1 MPDSTSPAVPE
12 AYRGRGQT
20 LAVNT
25 DTVSQIVGRAADEM
39 ARANATEK
47 VSLARLDRVKEVTAR
62 YMEECS
68 ESGTLP
74 TVRGMAARLGLSRN
88 AVYDYQRHHPD
99 SPFSSWL
106 EDFSDLC
113 AEIMMQAAAMGAV
126 KEVSAIFV
134 SKARAGWR
142 EQPTQLELMPFDN
155 RRRFGSGLSTEELAE
170 KYSTLIELDDG
181 DVDDGGAT

>member
-1 MPDSTSPAVPE
+1 MSDTMNTAPE

-25 DTVSQIVGRAADEM
+25 DTVSQLVGRAADEI
-39 ARANATEK
+39 ARANAAEK
-47 VSLARLDRVKEVTAR
+47 VSPARLDRVKEVASR
-62 YMEECS
+62 YLEECS

-74 TVRGMAARLGLSRN
+74 TVRGMAARLGLSRS
-88 AVYDYQRHHPD
+88 AVYEYQRNHPD
-99 SPFSSWL
+99 GDFAAWL

-126 KEVSAIFV
+126 KEVSAIFI

-170 KYSTLIELDDG
+170 KYSTLIDLDEG
-181 DVDDGGAT
+181 ESEDVGAT